1 MRKRIAVLAAAK
13 AMVQAALPA
22 ADIRGMDNDEAKPT
36 RVGAQGMGIVR
47 SGDPGTPDI
56 DLSPP
61 TWWWEHRIPVELAGY
76 QVAGKTSQQV
86 LDEMIAAIDARRR
99 ADPTLGGLCIYL
111 DAEPPTDGETETVG
125 TMVLG
130 WADFALVAS
139 YSTDSPLG

>member
-13 AMVQAALPA
+13 ALVQAALPA

-36 RVGAQGMGIVR
+36 RVGAQGLGIVR
-47 SGDPGTPDI
+47 SGDPGTPDV
-56 DLSPP
+56 DLSPA
-61 TWWWEHRIPVELAGY
+61 TWWWEHRIPIQLAGY
-76 QVAGKTSQQV
+76 QVDGKTSQQA

-125 TMVLG
+125 TTVLG